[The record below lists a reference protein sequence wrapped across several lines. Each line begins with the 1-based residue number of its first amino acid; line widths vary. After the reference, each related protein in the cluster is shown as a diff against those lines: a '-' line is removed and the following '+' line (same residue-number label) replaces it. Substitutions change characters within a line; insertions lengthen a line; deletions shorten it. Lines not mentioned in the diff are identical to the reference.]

1 MITSADVLKVVG
13 VPRYEKASSA
23 RSRLRWLIEAE
34 LVPKGTGGYSGAG
47 RAVFRRRDAL
57 MVLLSFGSAD
67 IRQVPEYVMAVSE
80 HINKSRVTLLN
91 WLEHAL
97 SELGELGENMS
108 GPDVWEIKLPPD
120 PEGTVVI
127 IERVGGLKS
136 HERKEYNVKES
147 VVWFLPRTK
156 KGARVKR
163 EGLDANMSR
172 PLIIQPDA
180 LWEIEKLFREDEA
193 RVEDAS

>member
-13 VPRYEKASSA
+13 VPRYEKASTA

-34 LVPKGTGGYSGAG
+34 VVPKGTGGYSGAG
-47 RAVFRRRDAL
+47 RAEFTRRDAL

-67 IRQVPEYVMAVSE
+67 IRGVPEYVMAVSE
-80 HINKSRVTLLN
+80 HVNDSRVTLLN
-91 WLEHAL
+91 WLERAL
-97 SELGELGENMS
+97 SEFGEPGENMS
-108 GPDVWEIKLPPD
+108 SPDVFEIKLPPA

-127 IERVGGLKS
+127 IERAGALKS
-136 HERKEYNVKES
+136 HERKDYNVKES
-147 VVWFLPRTK
+147 VVWFCPRTR
-156 KGARVKR
+156 KGARVQR

-172 PLIIQPDA
+172 PLIIEPDA

-193 RVEDAS
+193 GAEVA